1 MGLTHFP
8 HGISS
13 FGVPQLGGG
22 NLIPQTTGT
31 YFFVDDSG
39 SNANDGKDPDHPF
52 ADLDYAIG
60 QCTANVGDVIILMP
74 GHTETAGSSGIVCDV
89 AGVSIVGLGF
99 GRARPTITADG
110 ATAVDLVNISAAN
123 VLLRNIRLVGAASCT
138 ALINIAAD
146 DAIIEFCSLEHG
158 AAPLKAVTVPAGS
171 DRWRISDCLFLG
183 TAAGPDV
190 GIDIEGQTDDWVVE
204 RCDFNYYGSTDL
216 DLAGIR
222 SSTTDTGIRISD
234 CRFLGMAATALDF
247 NSSATGLVERVSV
260 TSLVSTVNEMIDP
273 GDLDFIDCKV
283 GYISLSGA
291 TIPATTATP

>member
-52 ADLDYAIG
+52 ADLDYAI
-60 QCTANVGDVIILMP
+60 
-74 GHTETAGSSGIVCDV
+74 
-89 AGVSIVGLGF
+89 GLGF

-260 TSLVSTVNEMIDP
+260 TSLVNTVNEMIDP